1 MTDTPPSLASGLMA
15 ALRQAD
21 SFFPSGSLAFS
32 WGLETLRHDGLVKD
46 AADVE
51 WFVRDQLRHRWASFD
66 RPALAAAH
74 RAAGDLDAVALID
87 ERLEAMSL
95 AREQREGSR
104 RAGRAL
110 LGVHEKLATPG
121 AAAYRERV
129 KAGRARGHLAAV
141 QGVVWCGAGLDEEAS
156 SAVSAYTLCVGLLG
170 AAVRLGL
177 IGHIE
182 SQRSLSR
189 LQDDIVELLG
199 VAPPAL
205 DDMGVG
211 APHADVAA
219 MRHEVQG
226 SRLFIT

>member
-1 MTDTPPSLASGLMA
+1 MSDPLRLLA

-32 WGLETLRHDGLVKD
+32 WGLETLRHDGLVME
-46 AADVE
+46 AAEVA
-51 WFVRDQLRHRWASFD
+51 WFVRDQLRHRWATFE
-66 RPALAAAH
+66 RPALVAAH
-74 RAAGDLDAVALID
+74 RAADDLAAVARID
-87 ERLEAMSL
+87 ARLEAMSL
-95 AREQREGSR
+95 ARESREGSR

-121 AAAYRERV
+121 AAAYHERV
-129 KAGRARGHLAAV
+129 RAGRAQGHLAAV
-141 QGVVWCGAGLDEEAS
+141 QGVVWCGAGLDEDAS

-189 LQDDIVELLG
+189 LQDDIVELL
-199 VAPPAL
+199 AAPPPAL
-205 DDMGVG
+205 DGMGVG
-211 APHADVAA
+211 TPQAEVAA
-219 MRHEVQG
+219 MRHETQG